1 LSGNIV
7 NEDGEVEGLGVTEEM
22 KHDRSLMMSSEDLLD
37 ERGLGKVEMLHKK
50 EIQVI
55 IQKRVVIF
63 QSTCLIFFFQQI
75 LCILIF
81 F

>member
-7 NEDGEVEGLGVTEEM
+7 NEDGEIEGLGVTEEM